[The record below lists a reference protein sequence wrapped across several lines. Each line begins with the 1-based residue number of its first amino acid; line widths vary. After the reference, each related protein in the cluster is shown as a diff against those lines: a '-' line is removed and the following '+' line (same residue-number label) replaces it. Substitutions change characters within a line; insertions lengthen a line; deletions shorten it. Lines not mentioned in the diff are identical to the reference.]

1 MNKSIYLILVLM
13 LILTSCSTR
22 TMPITNQDF
31 YQEGEPITPKS
42 FKSADEV
49 NQFVSSNVQTY
60 NTRDMMLT
68 SDMAIESSGAM
79 TKSLEYSTTNVQV
92 ESIDE
97 GDIIKTDGNHI
108 YTITGNTL
116 FIIQAYPGEESKI
129 LSQYKFENQPTGL
142 FIKEDKALVYGTITN
157 YENIDESILPGTQL
171 TFTQLFDISDR
182 ENINL
187 ISEKVFEGYPTTS
200 RMKDDEVY
208 IITTSYSFAHP
219 LPIYI
224 DGGVVR
230 DVSPRKMYYYNMPY
244 SSTSFAGIQSININ
258 TGDLVDQKI
267 IATQS
272 GTEIYVS
279 ENNIYLAS
287 TEYINEW
294 EISREITKKLIQ
306 PKLTAKDSELISKIN
321 LIESDVLSNYEKEQ
335 KIYQIYSN
343 AILRLSREQQEQ
355 IQEQI
360 QKETY
365 EELER
370 LEYRTF
376 TTINKINLANGNLI
390 LDNSVKIPGRIN
402 NQFSMDEFDQILRVT
417 TTIDQVWMKDETKPS
432 ENHIYTITP
441 KMEIMQSLKGIAKTE
456 TIYSSRFIENKL
468 YLVTFRQVDPFF
480 VFDLSKGEIKELGQ
494 LKIPGYSRYLHP
506 YDENHLI
513 GIGRDSTDE
522 GRVEGLKI
530 SLFDVSNPQNP
541 IEKAKYVS
549 DQKYSSSTAEYE
561 HKAFLFSKEK
571 ELLVIPMYSYDYQT
585 NENYNGAFVFK
596 INEEEIT
603 LRGLIDHSSGVQ
615 NYYGSGVERSLYI
628 EDELYTKSPS
638 LLRINSLD
646 DLSSI
651 KALILKEETTGD
663 IPVY

>member
-1 MNKSIYLILVLM
+1 MNKFPYLILVLM

-22 TMPITNQDF
+22 TIPTTNQDF
-31 YQEGEPITPKS
+31 YHEGEPITPKS
-42 FKSADEV
+42 FKSAEEV

-60 NTRDMMLT
+60 NTRDIMLT
-68 SDMAIESSGAM
+68 SDIGIESSGAM

-97 GDIIKTDGNHI
+97 GDIIKTDGNYI

-116 FIIQAYPGEESKI
+116 FIIQAYPGEDSKI

-187 ISEKVFEGYPTTS
+187 ISEKVFEGHPTTS

-272 GTEIYVS
+272 GTKIYVS

-321 LIESDVLSNYEKEQ
+321 LIESDILSNYEKEQ

-522 GRVEGLKI
+522 GRVQGLKI

-571 ELLVIPMYSYDYQT
+571 ELLVIPMYSYDYKT

-628 EDELYTKSPS
+628 EDELYTKSPN